1 MKKNIDMLHG
11 SLPKGILQ
19 YTVPIILTSVLQLLF
34 NAADLVIVG
43 RFCGSICVGAV
54 SATGSLTSLLVNL
67 FIGLSTGAGVT
78 VAHGLG
84 GRNDATVHKTVHTAL
99 PLALVSG
106 VVLTVIG
113 VSLSPT
119 FLKWMDTPVNVLPLS
134 SLYMR
139 IYFCG
144 ITFTIV
150 YNFCA
155 SILRAAGDTKSPL
168 IYLTIAGFV
177 NVILNV
183 VFVTV
188 FDMDVDGVAL
198 ATMISQGI
206 SAVLVFIALMR
217 RTDACRLFPKKMRFY
232 KKQLLKILRIG
243 LPAGIQSSL
252 FAISNVIIQSSVNSF
267 NSDAVLSG
275 NGASQNIE
283 SFIYVTMNSFHQAA
297 VNYIGQNAGAHK
309 FNRIKKSYLY
319 SLLYVTLF
327 GIVTGFLA
335 YFFGEELLGIYITD
349 SPDAIQYGITRLTYI
364 ALPYF
369 ICGLMDVTT
378 GALRGLGAS
387 VAPMIISVGGVCGIR
402 LLWIYTVFQ
411 IPKFHTLESLFT
423 SYLLSWS
430 FTFIVEAIAFF
441 IVYNKQAHKDTV
453 YQRALHLSH

>member
-11 SLPKGILQ
+11 SLPKGILK
-19 YTVPIILTSVLQLLF
+19 YTIPIILTSVLQLLF
-34 NAADLVIVG
+34 NAADLVVVG

-54 SATGSLTSLLVNL
+54 SATGSLTNLLVNL

-99 PLALVSG
+99 PLALISG
-106 VVLTVIG
+106 VFLTIIG
-113 VSLSPT
+113 ISLSPT
-119 FLKWMDTPVNVLPLS
+119 LLKWMDTPANVLPLS

-168 IYLTIAGFV
+168 VYLTTAGV
-177 NVILNV
+177 INVILNV
-183 VFVTV
+183 IFVAV
-188 FDMDVDGVAL
+188 FDMTVDGVAL
-198 ATMISQGI
+198 ATTVSQGV
-206 SAVLVFIALMR
+206 SAILVFVALMR

-232 KKQLLKILRIG
+232 KKQLQKILRIG
-243 LPAGIQSSL
+243 LPAGVQSSL
-252 FAISNVIIQSSVNSF
+252 FAISNVIIQSSINSF

-283 SFIYVTMNSFHQAA
+283 GFIYVIMNSFHQAA

-309 FNRIKKSYLY
+309 FSRIKKSYLY
-319 SLLYVTLF
+319 SLLYVTIF
-327 GIVTGFLA
+327 GCITGFLA
-335 YFFGEELLGIYITD
+335 WFFGKELLGIYITD
-349 SPDAIQYGITRLTYI
+349 STDAIQYGITRLTYI

-369 ICGLMDVTT
+369 VCGLMDVTT

-387 VAPMIISVGGVCGIR
+387 VAPMIISVAGVCGIR
-402 LLWIYTVFQ
+402 IIWIYTVFQ
-411 IPKFHTLESLFT
+411 ITEFHTLESLFI
-423 SYLLSWS
+423 SYLFSWT
-430 FTFIVEAIAFF
+430 FTFLVEAITFF
-441 IVYNKQAHKDTV
+441 VVYNKNAQKDLI
-453 YQRALHLSH
+453 YQRALHLKH

>member
-139 IYFCG
+139 IYFGG

-168 IYLTIAGFV
+168 IYLTIAGV
-177 NVILNV
+177 INVILNV

-232 KKQLLKILRIG
+232 KKQLFKILRIG

-335 YFFGEELLGIYITD
+335 YFFGKELLGIYITD

-441 IVYNKQAHKDTV
+441 IVYNKHAHKDTV